1 MDFSDGKAILA
12 ARLQEQVFD
21 IVVNDGAQA
30 GGFSVHDMVQ
40 VLAGIMIESV
50 FLFDEPDAVL
60 TASHTKLERLLNASA
75 FDGTMPDWCQLDPAT
90 LDWRTEQGRLIARN
104 IIDEWPDCPFTYMD
118 FMLFSLHNFMV
129 QWAENHNVPRAE
141 ALRLLR
147 EASLR
152 GLAFEVTAQ
161 ELCLEVI
168 DRQMTE
174 KGWTI
179 ADCLCGLS
187 GYAGQ
192 ALAELHETLPG
203 GMLNNGDDPV
213 DTLMHVMAQEAVR
226 LGVPAGSEWRLGL
239 AANDCPADP
248 PVELIRGVLPIVQ
261 GFFGNI
267 RMHEPLYRAVAC
279 AKAAGRMLAVVASG
293 EMPDMPPMI
302 AKPLAAM
309 AMTEA
314 YRALN
319 ATFPPSY
326 PRVKRGDNA
335 ARSRASVH
343 KI

>member
-1 MDFSDGKAILA
+1 MDLSDGKAALA
-12 ARLQEQVFD
+12 ATLQAQVFG
-21 IVVNDGAQA
+21 IVAQDH
-30 GGFSVHDMVQ
+30 GFSVHDMAQ
-40 VLAGIMIESV
+40 VLAGILVESV
-50 FLFDEPDAVL
+50 FLFDEPDEVL
-60 TASHTKLERLLNASA
+60 NGAHTKLERLLNADTYA
-75 FDGTMPDWCQLDPAT
+75 AEMPEWCQLDPAT
-90 LDWRTEQGRLIARN
+90 LDWRVEQGRLIARN

-129 QWAENHNVPRAE
+129 QWAENHGVPRGE

-174 KGWTI
+174 KGWSI
-179 ADCLCGLS
+179 GDCLCGLS

-192 ALAELHETLPG
+192 MLAQLRPG
-203 GMLNNGDDPV
+203 DMADGDDPV

-226 LGVPAGSEWRLGL
+226 LGVPAGSEWRMGL

-248 PVELIRGVLPIVQ
+248 PADLIHGVMPIVQ
-261 GFFGNI
+261 GFFANI
-267 RMHEPLYRAVAC
+267 RMQEPAYRAVSC
-279 AKAAGRMLAVVASG
+279 AKSAGRMLAVVASG
-293 EMPDMPPMI
+293 EMPDMPHVI
-302 AKPLAAM
+302 AKPLAVM
-309 AMTEA
+309 AMVEA

-326 PRVKRGDNA
+326 PRARRGVSP
-335 ARSRASVH
+335 RSRTSVH
-343 KI
+343 KM

>member
-12 ARLQEQVFD
+12 ASLQEQVYS
-21 IVVNDGAQA
+21 IVADDN
-30 GGFSVHDMVQ
+30 GFSVHDMVQ
-40 VLAGIMIESV
+40 VLAGMLVESV

-60 TASHTKLERLLNASA
+60 TGAHTKLERLLNASTFA
-75 FDGTMPDWCQLDPAT
+75 DAMPDWCQLDPAT

-129 QWAENHNVPRAE
+129 QWAENHEVPRHE

-174 KGWTI
+174 KGWSI
-179 ADCLCGLS
+179 GDCLCGLA

-192 ALAELHETLPG
+192 LLAPLRPTLAHE
-203 GMLNNGDDPV
+203 MDDPV
-213 DTLMHVMAQEAVR
+213 EALMNVMAQEAVR
-226 LGVPAGSEWRLGL
+226 LGVPAGSEWRMGL

-248 PVELIRGVLPIVQ
+248 PVDLIRGVMPIVQ
-261 GFFGNI
+261 RFFENI
-267 RMHEPLYRAVAC
+267 NMHEPLYRAVAC
-279 AKAAGRMLAVVASG
+279 AKASGRMLAVVASG

-302 AKPLAAM
+302 AKPLAVM

-326 PRVKRGDNA
+326 PR
-335 ARSRASVH
+335 ARRVPNTARTRASVH